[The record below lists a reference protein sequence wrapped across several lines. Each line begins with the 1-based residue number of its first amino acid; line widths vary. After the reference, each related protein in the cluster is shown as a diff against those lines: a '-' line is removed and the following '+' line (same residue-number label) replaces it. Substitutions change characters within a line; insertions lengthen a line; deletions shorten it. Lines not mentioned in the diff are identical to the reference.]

1 MSIELNTELDMEL
14 STKLDM
20 KQDMKLGIIGA
31 MDVEV
36 DLIKARLSQQTT
48 QKFAGMEFVQGEYAH
63 VPLVVVCCK
72 VGKVNAALC
81 TQILV
86 SSFGVTHVIN
96 TGVAGSLDAAIN
108 IGDMVV
114 SVDVVH
120 HDMDV
125 CNLGYAPGQVPG
137 FSQVAFEANESL
149 RRVVKQ
155 AAAMVVP
162 DSAVHD
168 GRVATGDAFV
178 RTDSEKQ
185 RIKQVFCAR
194 CCEMEGA
201 GVAQA
206 CYVNAIPFVIVRA
219 ISDKA
224 DGSDAQQYDV
234 FEKHAAEHSA
244 AVVLRSLELLGAK
257 GSAGQ

>member
-1 MSIELNTELDMEL
+1 M
-14 STKLDM
+14 KLTT
-20 KQDMKLGIIGA
+20 QAIMKLGIIGA
-31 MDVEV
+31 MDIEV
-36 DLIKARLSQQTT
+36 DLIKTRLSTT
-48 QKFAGMEFVQGEYAH
+48 TTRNAAGMEFVQGEYAN
-63 VPLVVVCCK
+63 VQVVVVCSK

-81 TQILV
+81 AQILV

-108 IGDMVV
+108 IGDMVI
-114 SVDVVH
+114 STDVVH

-137 FSQVAFEANESL
+137 FSQVAFEADEGL
-149 RRVVKQ
+149 RCMVKQ
-155 AAAMVVP
+155 AAALVAP
-162 DSAVHD
+162 DIAVYD
-168 GRVATGDAFV
+168 GCVATGDAFV
-178 RTDSEKQ
+178 RTASEKQ
-185 RIKQVFCAR
+185 RIKRVFNAQ

-206 CYVNAIPFVIVRA
+206 CYVNGIPFVIVRA

-234 FEKHAAEHSA
+234 FEQRAAQCSA
-244 AVVLRSLELLGAK
+244 AVVVCAIELLGTTHNNTPALL
-257 GSAGQ
+257 